1 MAATIINFVLIIT
14 GIVVLKAFYFFYLT
28 YNLNLTIS
36 NFTNDLG
43 IYLLVWI
50 MKPTILPVYHDLV
63 MMRESIVDLTNDK
76 NFNSIYEVEMSS
88 QFIRDKTIYGTNGS
102 NKELYK
108 LVLQSTPVLVVCP
121 SDEENQFLICFNYHQ
136 LVDSPH

>member
-1 MAATIINFVLIIT
+1 
-14 GIVVLKAFYFFYLT
+14 
-28 YNLNLTIS
+28 
-36 NFTNDLG
+36 
-43 IYLLVWI
+43 

-121 SDEENQFLICFNYHQ
+121 SDEEIQFLICFNDHQ